1 MNLLTRLFA
10 WGRLRIDPPKQTA
23 GHLVGP
29 ASVQRTQLGLRS
41 IDARSGIIILRN
53 GEARAVLA
61 VSGIPLQH
69 ASPQDAETFL
79 VRWAAAL
86 NALPADAIYRMRS
99 MPGGLDPDISRR
111 RTRSTALAT
120 TAPGTGLSRLAD
132 DQLLH
137 LVKLNSDGTTRRN
150 TGEVV
155 VRGTPA
161 TVLNTAGQ
169 AQAALRKAGLKATL
183 LTDKP
188 LVWALASSWKP
199 DTVREWWIF
208 KVDFPGST
216 LKPMGLLYEHGK
228 KARLAV

>member
-1 MNLLTRLFA
+1 MTLLTRFFA

-23 GHLVGP
+23 GRLVGP

-41 IDARSGIIILRN
+41 IDPRSGIITLRN

-69 ASPQDAETFL
+69 ASPQDAEAFL

-99 MPGGLDPDISRR
+99 MPGGLDPDIWRR
-111 RTRSTALAT
+111 RTQSTALAA
-120 TAPGTGLSRLAD
+120 TAPGTGVAKLAD
-132 DQLLH
+132 DQLAH
-137 LVKLNSDGTTRRN
+137 LVQLNSNGTTRLN

-161 TVLNTAGQ
+161 TILNTAGQ

-183 LTDKP
+183 LTDEP
-188 LVWALASSWKP
+188 LVWALAASWKP
-199 DTVREWWIF
+199 YTVREKWLYN
-208 KVDFPGST
+208 VSFPGST
-216 LKPMGLLYEHGK
+216 LKPMGLSYEHGK
-228 KARLAV
+228 PVRLAV

>member
-10 WGRLRIDPPKQTA
+10 WGRLRIDPPTQTA
-23 GHLVGP
+23 GRLVGP

-41 IDARSGIIILRN
+41 IDPRRGIIILRN
-53 GEARAVLA
+53 GEARAVLT
-61 VSGIPLQH
+61 VSGVPLHH
-69 ASPQDAETFL
+69 ASPHDAETFL

-99 MPGGLDPDISRR
+99 MPGGLSADIAQR

-120 TAPGTGLSRLAD
+120 SALGTGLAKLAD
-132 DQLLH
+132 DQLAH
-137 LVKLNSDGTTRRN
+137 LVKLNGNGTTRQN

-169 AQAALRKAGLKATL
+169 AQAALRKAGLKTTL
-183 LTDKP
+183 LTDAP
-188 LVWALASSWKP
+188 LVWALAASWKP
-199 DTVREWWIF
+199 GIVREQWLYN
-208 KVDFPGST
+208 VAFPGST
-216 LKPMGLLYEHGK
+216 LKPMGLHYEHGK
-228 KARLAV
+228 AARLAV